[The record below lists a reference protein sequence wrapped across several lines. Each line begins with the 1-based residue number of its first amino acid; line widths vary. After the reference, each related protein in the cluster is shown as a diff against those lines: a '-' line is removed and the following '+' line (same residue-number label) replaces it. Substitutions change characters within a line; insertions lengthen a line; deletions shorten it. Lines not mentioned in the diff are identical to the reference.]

1 MEISKEKLLKVITL
15 VDEST
20 NTIIAADEGWDN
32 NAGLITRGFF
42 KKAHMPENEFKEAM
56 SGDPGEYIFTHYLT
70 NTTTA
75 EGGLEYLSIDETLN
89 LVTDPSSNFYVL
101 FWRLGGFT
109 S

>member
-32 NAGLITRGFF
+32 NAGLIPRGFF

-56 SGDPGEYIFTHYLT
+56 SGNPKEYIFTHYLV
-70 NTTTA
+70 A
-75 EGGLEYLSIDETLN
+75 EGDLEYLSIDETLN
-89 LVTDPSSNFYVL
+89 LVNDPSSNFHAR
-101 FWRLGGFT
+101 FWRFGGFT